1 MKKLIPAL
9 ALLLVS
15 AVMLATSSFAWF
27 SMNTSVTVTGMSVT
41 AKVNDNLQIAPTT
54 TAATAKEDDSAFKYG
69 YVMTHTTALL
79 EPVSSINGV
88 NFFYTSTKNVSADG
102 DAASDTYVAYD
113 PDTPAAMTAFN
124 TNYGST
130 GAVGYVD
137 YAVQLKADNSSNSP
151 KDVVLSDINL
161 TYAGT
166 AAAQSAFR
174 VAVFVWDMGATGA
187 TAASAPTQ
195 SKLVSLLKM
204 DGSAYY
210 TDGKAVTST
219 SALGDIDGAADDAAT
234 IGEVAA
240 NSTKYFKVVV
250 RLWLEGEDE
259 SCTNATFASLTQT
272 WDFDLTFKFDG
283 VATGADEINQE
294 VTASKLNLSTG
305 PSTGSEARVVDGVE
319 YYEISGNSNYYTRA
333 ASTAVA
339 YNTIIYNID
348 SNGVVLDVTNR
359 CTLPAQNP

>member
-27 SMNTSVTVTGMSVT
+27 SMNTNVTVTGMSVT
-41 AKVNDNLQIAPTT
+41 AKVNDNLQIAPT
-54 TAATAKEDDSAFKYG
+54 AVDSTAKEADSAFKYG
-69 YVMTHTTALL
+69 YVMAHTAALL
-79 EPVSSINGV
+79 EPVSTINGV
-88 NFFYTSTKNVSADG
+88 NFFYTSTKNVKADG

-113 PDTPAAMTAFN
+113 SSNTTAFN

-161 TYAGT
+161 TYAGA

-187 TAASAPTQ
+187 TAASAPNQ

-219 SALGDIDGAADDAAT
+219 SALGDIDGAADAAAT

-240 NSTKYFKVVV
+240 NSTRFFKVVV

-305 PSTGSEARVVDGVE
+305 PSTGSAARVIDGVE
-319 YYEISGNSNYYTRA
+319 YFEISGNSDYYTRA

-339 YNTIIYNID
+339 YNTIVYHID

-359 CTLPAQNP
+359 CTLPAQP